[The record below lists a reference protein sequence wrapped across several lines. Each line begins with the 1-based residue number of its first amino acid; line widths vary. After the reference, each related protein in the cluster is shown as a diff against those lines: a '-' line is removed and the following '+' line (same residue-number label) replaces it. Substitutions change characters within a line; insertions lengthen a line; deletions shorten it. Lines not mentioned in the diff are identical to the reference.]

1 MNVILSQPH
10 STYINRINR
19 IKQSPFNNQYVATCS
34 RDRTVKIW
42 NPNTNWTLIRTFTGH
57 SSSVYALEWINEQ
70 SIASGSN
77 DLTMQIWSISTGSIQ
92 RTINVGD
99 EVWSLKLMSN
109 GFYLACGTG
118 NGPINIY
125 ICET

>member
-1 MNVILSQPH
+1 M
-10 STYINRINR
+10 
-19 IKQSPFNNQYVATCS
+19 ATGS
-34 RDRTVKIW
+34 YDFKVKIW
-42 NPNTNWTLIRTFTGH
+42 NPNTNWTLIRTYTGH
-57 SSSVYALEWINEQ
+57 SSLVEGLEWTNQDTILT
-70 SIASGSN
+70 SGW
-77 DLTMQIWSISTGSIQ
+77 DQTIQIWSISTGSIQ

-125 ICET
+125 I